1 MEINLRKI
9 LSGVSKS
16 IYEFKMIENGDKVA
30 VGLSGGKDS
39 LILLAALANFKK
51 FKGQNFE
58 LLAITIDQTGGKAD
72 YSKLKQFCNE
82 LNVPLHIEKS
92 DIFEIIFDVRKEAN
106 PCSLCAKLRRG
117 ILCSSAKKLGCNKLA
132 LAHHKDDLVET
143 FFLSLFYEGRIN
155 TFSPVTYLSNSDITC
170 IRPLIFVDEKDII
183 LTSKNLPI
191 FKNPCPIDR
200 KTKREEIKNFL
211 KNLYKN
217 KNMEK
222 QIKNAILNNL
232 NKILN
237 N

>member
-1 MEINLRKI
+1 MKINLRKI

-16 IYEFKMIENGDKVA
+16 IFEFNLIENNDKVA

-58 LLAITIDQTGGKAD
+58 LLAITIDQTGGKANYD
-72 YSKLKQFCNE
+72 KLKQFCCD
-82 LNVPLHIEKS
+82 LDVPLYVVKS
-92 DIFEIIFDVRKEAN
+92 DIFEIIFDVRNEKN

-117 ILCSSAKKLGCNKLA
+117 ILCSEAKKLGCNKLA
-132 LAHHKDDLVET
+132 LAHHKDDLIET
-143 FFLSLFYEGRIN
+143 FFMSLFYEGRIN
-155 TFSPVTYLSNSDITC
+155 TFSPKTYLSNSDITC
-170 IRPLIFVDEKDII
+170 IRPLVYVDEKDII
-183 LTSKNLPI
+183 SASKNLPI
-191 FKNPCPIDR
+191 FKNPCPIDK
-200 KTKREEIKNFL
+200 KTKREEIKLFL

-217 KNMEK
+217 EIIEK